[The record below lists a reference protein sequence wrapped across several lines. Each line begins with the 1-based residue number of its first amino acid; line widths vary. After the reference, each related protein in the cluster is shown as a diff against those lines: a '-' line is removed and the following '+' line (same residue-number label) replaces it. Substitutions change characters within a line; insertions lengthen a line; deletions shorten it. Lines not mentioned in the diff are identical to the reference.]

1 MAIVDRLAQLLGHPI
16 EVRSELGLGSMFS
29 VVLPVEVGDG
39 MVVDERDPLP
49 MIELDGKRILV
60 LDDDEG
66 VVEAM
71 MALLSRWG
79 AAVIGAHTAAEAL
92 RLATAVD
99 QRPDLVIV
107 DYVLSDGETGTDVIR
122 RLDQLVGFRVPRIVI
137 SGDVSTR
144 IIAEVRSAGSVLLHK
159 PVNPAKLRS
168 LIHHLLLS
176 GG

>member
-1 MAIVDRLAQLLGHPI
+1 
-16 EVRSELGLGSMFS
+16 MFS

-39 MVVDERDPLP
+39 TVVDERDPLP
-49 MIELDGKRILV
+49 LIELDGKRILI

-66 VVEAM
+66 VVEATM
-71 MALLSRWG
+71 SLLSRWG
-79 AAVIGAHTAAEAL
+79 AEVLGANTADDAL

-99 QRPDLVIV
+99 QGLDLVIV

-137 SGDVSTR
+137 SGDVSTG